1 MDFSYVLVCLA
12 ESAAIALQADAA
24 AVCLLDESGT
34 HLRLAAVHG
43 LPTELL
49 ARAPQEFHAC
59 ANDRE
64 ALAGHVVVIADVQH
78 DQRETG
84 ATQFAQG
91 GQVELPGEEFH
102 AELCIP
108 LIHEDKPVGT
118 LHVYATQPARFCEN
132 DATLLR
138 PLADLGAAAI
148 ATTRAVESLEALEAS
163 QAQFIRVATHELR
176 SPVAVAQSLVRNV
189 LKGYT
194 GGLTDLQT
202 EVFTRISRRL
212 DLLETLVNDLL
223 DLAAGKSPG
232 RAQEEPVVLNAS
244 IGRVMLLL
252 QPRAE
257 DKGLEMTLRSCRDQL
272 VVRGTEEGLDR
283 IFVNVVGNA
292 VKYTPPGG
300 AVTIS
305 VQPVD
310 GQPEGCKQAQ
320 VEVADTGIGI
330 PEEALPH
337 LFEEFYRAPNAKKGA
352 EVGTGLGL
360 AIVQDLVERYGGHI
374 QVKSTVGVG
383 TTFTVT
389 LPLLFTGTV

>member
-1 MDFSYVLVCLA
+1 MSFSYVVACLA
-12 ESAAIALQADAA
+12 ESAATVLRADAA

-34 HLRLAAVHG
+34 RLSVAAVHG
-43 LPTELL
+43 LPAELL
-49 ARAPQEFHAC
+49 DRAPQEIQSC
-59 ANDRE
+59 ALDRE
-64 ALAGHVVVIADVQH
+64 ALAGHAVVATDAQH
-78 DQRETG
+78 DQR
-84 ATQFAQG
+84 AAPG
-91 GQVELPGEEFH
+91 GRVESPGVEFH

-108 LIHEDKPVGT
+108 LVHEDKPVGT
-118 LHVYATQPARFCEN
+118 LHVYATQPARFCES
-132 DATLLR
+132 DATRLR

-148 ATTRAVESLEALEAS
+148 ATTRALKALETLEAS

-194 GGLTDLQT
+194 GSLTDLQA

-223 DLAAGKSPG
+223 DLAAGKAPG
-232 RAQEEPVVLNAS
+232 RAEEEPVVLNAS

-257 DKGLEMTLRSCRDQL
+257 DKGVEMTLRSCRDQL

-283 IFVNVVGNA
+283 VFVNVVGNA

-300 AVTIS
+300 AVTVS
-305 VQPVD
+305 VLPVD
-310 GQPEGCKQAQ
+310 GQPEGRQLAQ
-320 VEVADTGIGI
+320 VEVSDTGIGI
-330 PEEALPH
+330 PEEAMPH

-352 EVGTGLGL
+352 AVGTGLGL
-360 AIVQDLVERYGGHI
+360 AIVKDLVERYGGHI

-389 LPLLFTGTV
+389 FPLLSTSVV

>member
-1 MDFSYVLVCLA
+1 MNLSHLLACLA
-12 ESAAIALQADAA
+12 ESAALALRADAA
-24 AVCLLDESGT
+24 AVCLLDETGV
-34 HLRLAAVHG
+34 RLSVAAVHG
-43 LPTELL
+43 LPAELL
-49 ARAPQEFHAC
+49 NRAPQEIQSC
-59 ANDRE
+59 ALDRE
-64 ALAGHVVVIADVQH
+64 VLAGHAVVVADVEH
-78 DQRETG
+78 EQR
-84 ATQFAQG
+84 ATQG
-91 GQVELPGEEFH
+91 EPMELPGEKFH

-108 LIHEDKPVGT
+108 LVHEDKPVGT

-132 DATLLR
+132 DAILLR
-138 PLADLGAAAI
+138 PLADLGAASI
-148 ATTRAVESLEALEAS
+148 ASTRALEALEALGAS

-176 SPVAVAQSLVRNV
+176 SPVVVAQSLVRNV
-189 LKGYT
+189 LGGYT
-194 GGLTDLQT
+194 GKLTDKQAD
-202 EVFTRISRRL
+202 VFTRISRRL
-212 DLLETLVNDLL
+212 DGLENLINDLL
-223 DLAAGKSPG
+223 DLAAGKAPG
-232 RAQEEPVVLNAS
+232 QAEAGPVVLNAS
-244 IGRVMLLL
+244 IGRVVLLL
-252 QPRAE
+252 HPRAE
-257 DKGLEMTLRSCRDQL
+257 DKSLKMTFQPCRDQL

-305 VQPVD
+305 VHPVD

-320 VEVADTGIGI
+320 VEVSDTGIGI
-330 PEEALPH
+330 PEEAMPH

-360 AIVQDLVERYGGHI
+360 AIVQDLVEHYGGRI

>member
-1 MDFSYVLVCLA
+1 MNLSHLLACLA
-12 ESAAIALQADAA
+12 ESAALALRADAA
-24 AVCLLDESGT
+24 AVCLLDETGV
-34 HLRLAAVHG
+34 RLSVAAVHG
-43 LPTELL
+43 LPAELL
-49 ARAPQEFHAC
+49 NRAPQEIQSC
-59 ANDRE
+59 ALDRE
-64 ALAGHVVVIADVQH
+64 VLAGHAVVVADVEH
-78 DQRETG
+78 EQR
-84 ATQFAQG
+84 ATQG
-91 GQVELPGEEFH
+91 EPMELPGEKFH

-108 LIHEDKPVGT
+108 LVHEDKPVGT

-138 PLADLGAAAI
+138 PLADLGAASI
-148 ATTRAVESLEALEAS
+148 ASARALGALEALGAS

-194 GGLTDLQT
+194 GSLTDLQAD
-202 EVFTRISRRL
+202 VFARISRRL
-212 DLLETLVNDLL
+212 DLLESLVNDLL
-223 DLAAGKSPG
+223 DLAAGKASG
-232 RAQEEPVVLNAS
+232 RATEEPVVLNAS

-257 DKGLEMTLRSCRDQL
+257 EKGLSMTFQPCRDQL
-272 VVRGTEEGLDR
+272 VVQGTDEGLDR

-300 AVTIS
+300 TVTVS
-305 VQPVD
+305 VQSL
-310 GQPEGCKQAQ
+310 GGQAQ
-320 VEVADTGIGI
+320 VEVSDTGIGI

-337 LFEEFYRAPNAKKGA
+337 LFEEFYRAPNAKKA

-374 QVKSTVGVG
+374 RVKSMVGEG

-389 LPLLFTGTV
+389 LPLLSTGAA

>member
-1 MDFSYVLVCLA
+1 MDSYVLARLA
-12 ESAAIALQADAA
+12 ESAVLMSRADAA
-24 AVCLLDESGT
+24 AVYLLADDGA
-34 HLRLAAVHG
+34 HLSVAAVHG

-49 ARAPQEFHAC
+49 ECAPQEVHAC
-59 ANDRE
+59 VVDRE
-64 ALAGHVVVIADVQH
+64 ALTGHAVLVADVQP
-78 DQRETG
+78 DPRIMPCG
-84 ATQFAQG
+84 RAG
-91 GQVELPGEEFH
+91 LPGEEFH
-102 AELCIP
+102 AELCLP
-108 LIHEDKPVGT
+108 LIYEGKPVGT
-118 LHVYATQPARFCEN
+118 LHVYATQPARFSEN
-132 DATLLR
+132 DATLLK

-148 ATTRAVESLEALEAS
+148 ATTHALEVLEALEAS

-189 LKGYT
+189 VQGYT
-194 GGLTDLQT
+194 GSMTDLQT

-212 DLLETLVNDLL
+212 DLLESLVNDLL
-223 DLAAGKSPG
+223 DLAAGQAPE
-232 RAQEEPVVLNAS
+232 RVAMEPVVLNSS

-257 DKGLEMTLRSCRDQL
+257 DKGLALTLQPCHDQL

-300 AVTIS
+300 AVTVA
-305 VQPVD
+305 VQQVH
-310 GQPEGCKQAQ
+310 GQPEGRKQAQ
-320 VEVADTGIGI
+320 VEVSDTGIGI

-337 LFEEFYRAPNAKKGA
+337 LFEEFYRAPNAKKGT

-360 AIVQDLVERYGGHI
+360 AIVKDLVERYGGHI

-389 LPLLFTGTV
+389 FPLLSANTP